1 MYISLIVNTKLHG
14 LDPRYNL
21 KQKYI
26 ALISSYNILER
37 EDCKDKSNLLTID
50 LRACNILFQI
60 IQE

>member
-1 MYISLIVNTKLHG
+1 MYISLIINTKLHNF
-14 LDPRYNL
+14 DPRYKL

-26 ALISSYNILER
+26 ALISSYNLER
-37 EDCKDKSNLLTID
+37 EDYKDKSNLLTID

>member
-1 MYISLIVNTKLHG
+1 MYISLIINTKLHNF
-14 LDPRYNL
+14 DPRYNL

-26 ALISSYNILER
+26 ALISSYNLER
-37 EDCKDKSNLLTID
+37 EYYKDKSNLLTID